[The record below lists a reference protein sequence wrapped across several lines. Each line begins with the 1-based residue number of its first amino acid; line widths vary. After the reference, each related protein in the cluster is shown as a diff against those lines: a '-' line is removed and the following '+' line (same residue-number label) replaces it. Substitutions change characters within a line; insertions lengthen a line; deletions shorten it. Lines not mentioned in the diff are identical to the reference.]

1 MVIGIVSIAF
11 VVVICILAYRANAR
25 FRDEAR
31 LPMQWGMTENVN
43 WSAPRPVVLAF
54 MPVLAAALL
63 GFITVMAMTVPP
75 RPGQE
80 HLLLPASLVM
90 GAALVVA
97 QLFHFWL
104 IDRTLRSTIDWRRAG
119 VASLCLVSRSFL
131 GRLRPSHPPFVLG
144 EAARAAFTIIKS
156 ACFTDDYDVGF

>member
-1 MVIGIVSIAF
+1 MFIGAVSIAF

-25 FRDEAR
+25 FRSAAR
-31 LPMQWGMTENVN
+31 LPMQWGLTGKVN
-43 WSAPRPVVLAF
+43 WSAPRPVALAF

-80 HLLLPASLVM
+80 HLVLPATLVM

-97 QLFHFWL
+97 QLLHFWL
-104 IDRTLRSTIDWRRAG
+104 IDRTLR
-119 VASLCLVSRSFL
+119 
-131 GRLRPSHPPFVLG
+131 
-144 EAARAAFTIIKS
+144 
-156 ACFTDDYDVGF
+156 